1 MRLAGIVMLI
11 MGLVALVFAVLGAID
26 VAAKNENLM
35 FMESSW
41 FPIMFIF
48 WGGAGLSLL
57 LTFPAGEK
65 DEEPHTAKTRT
76 Y

>member
-1 MRLAGIVMLI
+1 MRLAGIVMLV

-26 VAAKNENLM
+26 VAGKNEHLM

-48 WGGAGLSLL
+48 WGGAGLSIL
-57 LTFPAGEK
+57 LTFPAGER
-65 DEEPHTAKTRT
+65 DEPHRTKTRT